1 MGLLK
6 ITQNQVVMAEGIL
19 QLTATISA
27 NTLTIDVVYALVMK
41 DDYLAKANIVYT
53 KGGSN
58 SFVLTEAQYLA
69 EFAEAFSLAMGTS
82 GPALVGPIV
91 EQKVTSTGML
101 VGTITPEVTLKL
113 STVLT

>member
-6 ITQNQVVMAEGIL
+6 ITQDQVIMAEGVL
-19 QLTATISA
+19 QLTAAISS
-27 NTLTIDVVYALVMK
+27 NTLTIDVIYALEMGSNK
-41 DDYLAKANIVYT
+41 LAKANIVYT
-53 KGGSN
+53 KGASN

-91 EQKVTSTGML
+91 EQKVTATGKL
-101 VGTITPEVTLKL
+101 VGTITPVVTLKL
-113 STVLT
+113 SSALA

>member
-6 ITQNQVVMAEGIL
+6 ITQDQVIMAEGIL
-19 QLTATISA
+19 QLTAAISS
-27 NTLTIDVVYALVMK
+27 NTLTIDVIYALDMGSSK
-41 DDYLAKANIVYT
+41 LAKANIVYT

-91 EQKVTSTGML
+91 EQEVTATGVL
-101 VGTITPEVTLKL
+101 VGTITPVVTLKL
-113 STVLT
+113 SSALA